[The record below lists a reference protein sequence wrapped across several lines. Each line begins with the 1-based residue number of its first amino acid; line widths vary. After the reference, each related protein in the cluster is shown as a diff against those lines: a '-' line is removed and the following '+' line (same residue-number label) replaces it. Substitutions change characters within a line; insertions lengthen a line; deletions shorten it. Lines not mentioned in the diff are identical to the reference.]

1 MTGYPPEDRSYDD
14 NPPQPVRDDPY
25 RDVPHTVD
33 RTPPDAPQ
41 TPPGATLAGPRVLCV
56 ADVAAERV
64 QWLWDGRIARGK
76 LTVVDGDPGQGKST
90 LTTDLAARISTGTP
104 LPGGT
109 RTVPAAVVLLSAE
122 DGVGD
127 TIRPRLEA
135 AGADTTRVFVFDSV
149 LDGEGTPR
157 PPSIPAD
164 IPYVEALVSRERAV
178 LVVIDPLMA
187 FLGSGVDAHRDQD
200 VRRALHSLAAVAER
214 TGAAI
219 VIVRHLNKS
228 GGPQAIYRGGGS
240 IGIIGAARSGLLVA
254 SDPDDDTRRIV
265 AVTKSNLAAMPE
277 ALAYRLI
284 NDDEHGCARVV
295 WEGATSHTADSLL
308 AVPRDE
314 DERTERDA
322 AADWLRDTLA
332 GQGLP
337 ASEVLALGKKAGYS
351 ETTLKRAKKRVG
363 VESRK
368 KGMDGGWVWMLPDEQ
383 GHPSPEEAE
392 EGHAPASDPLR
403 TTSVEA
409 DPLRFDVEDDVLGD
423 LAGVL

>member
-1 MTGYPPEDRSYDD
+1 MMDYPPQERRYDD
-14 NPPQPVRDDPY
+14 DEDTAQRPAADPY
-25 RDVPHTVD
+25 ADVPHTAD
-33 RTPPDAPQ
+33 RL
-41 TPPGATLAGPRVLCV
+41 ATTDGQPTAGPSPRPRVLCV

-64 QWLWDGRIARGK
+64 QWLWDGWIARGK
-76 LTVVDGDPGQGKST
+76 LAVIDGDPGKGKST

-149 LDGEGTPR
+149 LDAEGTPR
-157 PPSIPAD
+157 PPSIPGD
-164 IPYVEALVSRERAV
+164 IPYVEALVTEKGAV

-187 FLGSGVDAHRDQD
+187 FLGAGVDAHRDQD

-265 AVTKSNLAAMPE
+265 AVTSRTSPRSLRRWPTDWSTMTSTGAPVSCGRARP
-277 ALAYRLI
+277 ATPPTACWPSRVTTTSGPSATTPPT
-284 NDDEHGCARVV
+284 GCA
-295 WEGATSHTADSLL
+295 TPL
-308 AVPRDE
+308 PR
-314 DERTERDA
+314 RGFRQTRS
-322 AADWLRDTLA
+322 W
-332 GQGLP
+332 P
-337 ASEVLALGKKAGYS
+337 
-351 ETTLKRAKKRVG
+351 
-363 VESRK
+363 
-368 KGMDGGWVWMLPDEQ
+368 
-383 GHPSPEEAE
+383 
-392 EGHAPASDPLR
+392 
-403 TTSVEA
+403 
-409 DPLRFDVEDDVLGD
+409 
-423 LAGVL
+423 